1 MCRGSCSGAMLQC
14 LDWQEKKKRKKEKRC
29 CVVLHCCRTG
39 CTTNKYL
46 CRVPSLFTAEFMY
59 VEYVPRVHTSHLY
72 PSQHMCNHGTPPF
85 FSSGGRAPPASRYL
99 LLSSPFPSWD
109 QAKKAPAQ
117 QCRVDE
123 SECSVPVSNTG
134 PSVCS

>member
-1 MCRGSCSGAMLQC
+1 MAQC
-14 LDWQEKKKRKKEKRC
+14 YNAWISKKKKKGKRKKGAVLC
-29 CVVLHCCRTG
+29 CTVAEQDVPRTS
-39 CTTNKYL
+39 TY
-46 CRVPSLFTAEFMY
+46 VPSLFTAEFMY